1 MCFSTSAVKLMKAN
15 KPTAK
20 TPLERG
26 LTYTRWGGYLFSL
39 LLVILAVNES
49 HSITAESPAFSYFK
63 IIYYSLL
70 ALWVQLPYQKLS
82 GSAWRIGYGALV
94 LLSIGFVFL
103 MIVVVM
109 FSYIAAAERGE
120 RLGVPGFEGTLIFLC
135 LLQAPTILFRKHP
148 DLLDG

>member
-1 MCFSTSAVKLMKAN
+1 MKAN
-15 KPTAK
+15 KPSVK

-26 LTYTRWGGYLFSL
+26 LNYARWGGYLFSL
-39 LLVILAVNES
+39 LLLILAINEFR
-49 HSITAESPAFSYFK
+49 SITAESTAFTYFK
-63 IIYYSLL
+63 LFYYSLL
-70 ALWVQLPYQKLS
+70 ALWVQLPYPKLS
-82 GSAWRIGYGALV
+82 ASAWRFCYGALV

-109 FSYIAAAERGE
+109 FSYISAAERGE

>member
-1 MCFSTSAVKLMKAN
+1 MKAN
-15 KPTAK
+15 QPSEK

-26 LTYTRWGGYLFSL
+26 LNYARWGGYLFSL
-39 LLVILAVNES
+39 LLLILAFNES
-49 HSITAESPAFSYFK
+49 RSITAESTAFTYFK
-63 IIYYSLL
+63 LFYYGFL

-82 GSAWRIGYGALV
+82 GRAWRIGYGALV

-109 FSYIAAAERGE
+109 FSYIASAERGE

>member
-1 MCFSTSAVKLMKAN
+1 MKAN

-26 LTYTRWGGYLFSL
+26 LNYARWGGYLFSL
-39 LLVILAVNES
+39 LLLILAFNELR
-49 HSITAESPAFSYFK
+49 SIAAESTAFTYFK
-63 IIYYSLL
+63 LFYYSLL

-82 GSAWRIGYGALV
+82 GRAWRFFYGALV

-109 FSYIAAAERGE
+109 FSYIASAERGE

>member
-1 MCFSTSAVKLMKAN
+1 MKAN
-15 KPTAK
+15 KPLVK

-26 LTYTRWGGYLFSL
+26 LNYSRWGGYLFSL
-39 LLVILAVNES
+39 LLLILAFNDLR
-49 HSITAESPAFSYFK
+49 SITADSTAFTYFK
-63 IIYYSLL
+63 LFYYGLL

-82 GSAWRIGYGALV
+82 GRVWRIGYGALV

-135 LLQAPTILFRKHP
+135 LLQAPTVLFRKYP

>member
-1 MCFSTSAVKLMKAN
+1 M
-15 KPTAK
+15 
-20 TPLERG
+20 
-26 LTYTRWGGYLFSL
+26 
-39 LLVILAVNES
+39 
-49 HSITAESPAFSYFK
+49 
-63 IIYYSLL
+63 
-70 ALWVQLPYQKLS
+70 QLPYQKLS

>member
-1 MCFSTSAVKLMKAN
+1 MKAN
-15 KPTAK
+15 KSSVK

-26 LTYTRWGGYLFSL
+26 LNYARWGGYLLSL
-39 LLVILAVNES
+39 LLLILAFSELR
-49 HSITAESPAFSYFK
+49 SITVESTAFTYFK
-63 IIYYSLL
+63 LCYYSLL

-82 GSAWRIGYGALV
+82 GRAWHIGYGALV

-109 FSYIAAAERGE
+109 FSYIASAERGE

>member
-1 MCFSTSAVKLMKAN
+1 MKAN

-26 LTYTRWGGYLFSL
+26 LNYARWGGYLFSL
-39 LLVILAVNES
+39 LLLILAFNELR
-49 HSITAESPAFSYFK
+49 SIAAESTAFTYFK
-63 IIYYSLL
+63 LFYYSLL

-82 GSAWRIGYGALV
+82 GRAWRLFYGALV

-109 FSYIAAAERGE
+109 FSYIASAERGE

>member
-1 MCFSTSAVKLMKAN
+1 MNKA
-15 KPTAK
+15 KPSAK

-26 LTYTRWGGYLFSL
+26 LTYARWGGYLFSL
-39 LLVILAVNES
+39 LLLILAFNELR
-49 HSITAESPAFSYFK
+49 SITSESTAFTYFK
-63 IIYYSLL
+63 LCYYSLL

-82 GSAWRIGYGALV
+82 GRAWRIGYGALV

>member
-1 MCFSTSAVKLMKAN
+1 MKAN
-15 KPTAK
+15 KPSIK

-26 LTYTRWGGYLFSL
+26 LNYARWGGYLFSL
-39 LLVILAVNES
+39 LLLIFAVNELR
-49 HSITAESPAFSYFK
+49 SITADSSTFTYFK
-63 IIYYSLL
+63 LFYYGLL
-70 ALWVQLPYQKLS
+70 ALWVQLPYKKLS
-82 GSAWRIGYGALV
+82 GRAWHIGYGALV

>member
-1 MCFSTSAVKLMKAN
+1 MNKA
-15 KPTAK
+15 KPSAK

-26 LTYTRWGGYLFSL
+26 LTYARWGGYLFSFL
-39 LLVILAVNES
+39 LLTLAVNEFR
-49 HSITAESPAFSYFK
+49 SITADSPAFTYFK
-63 IIYYSLL
+63 LFYYGLL
-70 ALWVQLPYQKLS
+70 ALWMQLPYQKLS
-82 GSAWRIGYGALV
+82 GRAWRIGYGALV

-135 LLQAPTILFRKHP
+135 LLQAPTILFRKYP